1 VAVTAAERV
10 IELADVHKE
19 YDAGDA
25 VVHALKGVDLHIAR
39 GEFLAIMGP
48 SGSGKTTLMEIL
60 GCLSHPT
67 RGRYRLNGRDVEE
80 IDENGLARLRGEEIG
95 FVFQSFNLLPRLTA
109 SANVELPLSY
119 RGVARRE
126 RRERAH
132 AALERVGL
140 AHRANHLPSA
150 MSGGERQ
157 RVAVAR
163 ALVNQPSLV
172 LADEPTGNLDS
183 KTGAEIISLLERIHA
198 DGNTVVVVTHDP
210 AVGRRAQR
218 RLVIRD
224 GRIDSDRTGEE

>member
-1 VAVTAAERV
+1 VAHFILVRTTFNANQLAQLYMSRITEGSYVLAGRNVAELDED
-10 IELADVHKE
+10 ELASV
-19 YDAGDA
+19 
-25 VVHALKGVDLHIAR
+25 R
-39 GEFLAIMGP
+39 N
-48 SGSGKTTLMEIL
+48 
-60 GCLSHPT
+60 
-67 RGRYRLNGRDVEE
+67 RY
-80 IDENGLARLRGEEIG
+80 IG